1 MKKLTKEKV
10 ISDAKS
16 SLAGLLAIAVIFL
29 YHALVNQDWF
39 WLVSILPLVLAT
51 DGYKYG
57 RLLMDETY
65 LKRYVIKKNDERN
78 LQIEGMAY
86 RTMAKILILVY
97 TFLSGLFL
105 GYFSDQLT
113 VDQRGLIA
121 LGMFGLALL
130 IIGIFH
136 LVKWYYERQL

>member
-16 SLAGLLAIAVIFL
+16 SLAGLLAIAAIFL
-29 YHALVNQDWF
+29 YHASVKQDWF
-39 WLVSILPLVLAT
+39 WFVSILLLALAT

>member
-10 ISDAKS
+10 IADAKS
-16 SLAGLLAIAVIFL
+16 GLAGLLVIATIFL
-29 YHALVNQDWF
+29 YYALVKRDWF

>member
-86 RTMAKILILVY
+86 RTMTKILILVY

>member
-39 WLVSILPLVLAT
+39 WFVSILPLVLAT

>member
-1 MKKLTKEKV
+1 MKKLTREKV
-10 ISDAKS
+10 ISEAKS
-16 SLAGLLAIAVIFL
+16 SLAGLLVIVAIFL

-39 WLVSILPLVLAT
+39 WFVSILPLVLAT

-113 VDQRGLIA
+113 VNQRGLIA
-121 LGMFGLALL
+121 LAIFGLALL

>member
-1 MKKLTKEKV
+1 MKKLTREKV
-10 ISDAKS
+10 ISEAKS
-16 SLAGLLAIAVIFL
+16 SLAGLLVIAAIFL

-113 VDQRGLIA
+113 VNQRGLIA
-121 LGMFGLALL
+121 LAIFGLALL